1 MILADS
7 SVWIDYL
14 RIGGD
19 DLSAL
24 LDDEQ
29 VAMHPFVVGEL
40 ALGHIKNRDE
50 ILARLSRL
58 HMIPVATNPE
68 VLFFIEQQKLAG
80 QGIGYVDAHLL
91 TATALGSS
99 VRLWTRNK
107 KLKIAADSLAL
118 AYKPH

>member
-14 RIGGD
+14 RIGGS
-19 DLSAL
+19 DLRAF

-40 ALGHIKNRDE
+40 ALGYIKNRNE

-58 HMIPVATNPE
+58 PMVPVATNQE
-68 VLFFIEQQKLAG
+68 VLFFIEQQELAG
-80 QGIGYVDAHLL
+80 QGISYVDAHLL

-99 VRLWTRNK
+99 VRLWTRDK